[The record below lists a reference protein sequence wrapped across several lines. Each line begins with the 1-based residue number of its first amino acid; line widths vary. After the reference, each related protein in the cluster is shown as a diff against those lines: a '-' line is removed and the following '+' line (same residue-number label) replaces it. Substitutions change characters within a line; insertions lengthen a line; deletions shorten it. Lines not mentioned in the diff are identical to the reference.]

1 VQFAHNASDKIYRS
15 IVAGESGE
23 KTLKPILRPYDTVG
37 TTRNVDF
44 DTIRPTYLT
53 RNDKSHISHVVGDT
67 NSWEQKMAQTL
78 EDMNEVI
85 CYVKNHNLGF
95 EIPYTINGEQHNYMP
110 DFIAKINDGYGEND
124 LLNLVVEVTGEK
136 KKDKEAKVETA
147 KTL

>member
-1 VQFAHNASDKIYRS
+1 
-15 IVAGESGE
+15 
-23 KTLKPILRPYDTVG
+23 
-37 TTRNVDF
+37 
-44 DTIRPTYLT
+44 
-53 RNDKSHISHVVGDT
+53 
-67 NSWEQKMAQTL
+67 MAQTL